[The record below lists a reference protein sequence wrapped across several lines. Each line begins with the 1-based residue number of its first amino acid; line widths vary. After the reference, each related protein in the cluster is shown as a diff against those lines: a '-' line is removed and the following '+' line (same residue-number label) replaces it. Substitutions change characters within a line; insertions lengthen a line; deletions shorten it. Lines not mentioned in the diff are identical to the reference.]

1 MDSKPFSCYMCEKDC
16 KIRGGLKT
24 HVLITH
30 SIIKEQKENA
40 DIRQYFGR
48 KPKKSKKPTIEQSEL
63 KKDIPKPIEMKEI
76 KHHKLVPKPAALKFD
91 PVVLKIPAGRIPEDV
106 GSRDPHLEIEF
117 LQKVAKS

>member
-1 MDSKPFSCYMCEKDC
+1 M
-16 KIRGGLKT
+16 
-24 HVLITH
+24 LIKH
-30 SIIKEQKENA
+30 PIIKERKENA

-91 PVVLKIPAGRIPEDV
+91 PVVLKIPAGRIPEGV
-106 GSRDPHLEIEF
+106 GPRDPHLEIEF